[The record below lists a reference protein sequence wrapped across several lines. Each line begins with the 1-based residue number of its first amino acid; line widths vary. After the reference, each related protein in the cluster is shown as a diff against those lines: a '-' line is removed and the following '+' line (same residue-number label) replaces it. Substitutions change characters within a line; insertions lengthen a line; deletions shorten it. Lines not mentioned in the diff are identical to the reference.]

1 MSYFSYGVN
10 KMAAC
15 RKKAWRSRYLLLM
28 MFFPFVYLILFEYIP
43 MYGAQIAFRQFNPFQ
58 GIWKSE
64 WVGFYHFKQFFQ
76 SVFFFR
82 LFRNTLVI
90 SLIQLAFTFP
100 LPIIVA
106 LMLNEVRNR
115 YVKQSIQTIIYLPHF
130 VSVVVVVGLIF
141 AVLSPYSGIINSF
154 IKLLG
159 AEPIYFFNEPKYFPF
174 ILGLADVWQNTGW
187 GTIVYLA
194 AITAIDPTLY
204 EAAVVDGAGRY
215 KQMFNITIPS
225 IMPTII
231 TLFILK
237 MGGLFSVGYQRI
249 LLLYNPTIYE
259 TADVIG
265 TFVYRRGILGQ
276 EYSFSSAVGLFNS
289 VLNLIMIVT
298 FNKIMRRVSETSLW

>member
-1 MSYFSYGVN
+1 MGN
-10 KMAAC
+10 KLIRY
-15 RKKAWRSRYLLLM
+15 RKRAWRSRYLLIM
-28 MFFPFVYLILFEYIP
+28 MAFPLAYLILFEYIP
-43 MYGAQIAFRQFNPFQ
+43 MYGAQIAFRHFNPFL
-58 GIWKSE
+58 GIWNSE
-64 WVGFYHFKQFFQ
+64 WAGFYHFRQFFQ

-90 SLIQLAFTFP
+90 SLVQLAFTFP

-106 LMLNEVRNR
+106 LMLNEVRSR
-115 YVKQSIQTIIYLPHF
+115 YVKRSIQTIIYLPHF

-141 AVLSPYSGIINSF
+141 AVLSPYSGPINRI
-154 IKLLG
+154 IKLFG
-159 AEPIYFFNEPKYFPF
+159 AEPVYFFNEPKYFPF
-174 ILGLADVWQNTGW
+174 ILAFADVWQSTGW

-204 EAAVVDGAGRY
+204 EAAVVDGANRY
-215 KQMFNITIPS
+215 KQLLHITLPS
-225 IMPTII
+225 ILPTII
-231 TLFILK
+231 TLFILR

-289 VLNLIMIVT
+289 VLNLVMIVL
-298 FNKIMRRVSETSLW
+298 FNKLMRRISDTSLW

>member
-1 MSYFSYGVN
+1 MQSTGIVN
-10 KMAAC
+10 NLVRY

-28 MFFPFVYLILFEYIP
+28 MLFPFAYLVLFEYIP
-43 MYGAQIAFRQFNPFQ
+43 MYGAQIAFRDFNPFR

-64 WVGFYHFKQFFQ
+64 WVGLYHFRQFFG

-82 LFRNTLVI
+82 LFRNTLTI
-90 SLIQLAFTFP
+90 SLIQLVFTFP
-100 LPIIVA
+100 LPIIIA

-115 YVKQSIQTIIYLPHF
+115 YAKQTIQTTIYLPHF

-141 AVLSPYSGIINSF
+141 AVLSPYGGPVNRIIRLF
-154 IKLLG
+154 G
-159 AEPIYFFNEPKYFPF
+159 GEPIFFFNEPEYFPF
-174 ILGLADVWQNTGW
+174 ILALADVWQNTGW

-204 EAAVVDGAGRY
+204 EAAVVDGASRY
-215 KQMFNITIPS
+215 KQVLNITLPS
-225 IMPTII
+225 IMPTVV
-231 TLFILK
+231 TLFILR
-237 MGGLFSVGYQRI
+237 MGGLFTVGYQRI

-289 VLNLIMIVT
+289 VLNLIMLVS

>member
-1 MSYFSYGVN
+1 MHIEN
-10 KMAAC
+10 KLIHYQ
-15 RKKAWRSRYLLLM
+15 KKAWRSRYLLLM
-28 MFFPFVYLILFEYIP
+28 MAFPLTYLILFEYIP
-43 MYGAQIAFRQFNPFQ
+43 MYGAQIAFRHFNPFQ

-64 WVGFYHFKQFFQ
+64 WAGVYHFKQFFQ

-100 LPIIVA
+100 LPIIIA
-106 LMLNEVRNR
+106 LMLNDVRNR
-115 YVKQSIQTIIYLPHF
+115 YAKQSIQTVIYLPHF

-141 AVLSPYSGIINSF
+141 AVLSPYSGIVNRF
-154 IKLLG
+154 IKIFG
-159 AEPIYFFNEPKYFPF
+159 IGPVFFFNEPKYFPF
-174 ILGLADVWQNTGW
+174 ILALADVWQNTGW

-204 EAAVVDGAGRY
+204 EAAVVDGANRY
-215 KQMFNITIPS
+215 KQLVHITLPS

-231 TLFILK
+231 TLFILR

-276 EYSFSSAVGLFNS
+276 EYSFSAAVGLFNS
-289 VLNLIMIVT
+289 VLNLFMIVV
-298 FNKIMRRVSETSLW
+298 FNKIMRRISETSLW

>member
-1 MSYFSYGVN
+1 VLQSTGFGN
-10 KMAAC
+10 KMASY

-28 MFFPFVYLILFEYIP
+28 MAIPFTYLILFEYIP
-43 MYGAQIAFRQFNPFQ
+43 MYGAQIAFREFNPFR
-58 GIWKSE
+58 GILKSE

-90 SLIQLAFTFP
+90 SLVQLAFTFP
-100 LPIIVA
+100 LPIIIA

-115 YVKQSIQTIIYLPHF
+115 YIKRSIQTIIYLPHF
-130 VSVVVVVGLIF
+130 VSVVEVVGLIF
-141 AVLSPYSGIINSF
+141 AVLSPYSGIINRF
-154 IKLLG
+154 IMALG
-159 AEPIYFFNEPKYFPF
+159 SEPIYFFNEPKYFPF
-174 ILGLADVWQNTGW
+174 ILALSDVWQGTGW

-204 EAAVVDGAGRY
+204 EAALVDGANRF
-215 KQMFNITIPS
+215 KQLLHITIPS

-237 MGGLFSVGYQRI
+237 IGGLFSVGYQRI
-249 LLLYNPTIYE
+249 LLLYNPTLYE

-265 TFVYRRGILGQ
+265 TFVYRRGITGQ
-276 EYSFSSAVGLFNS
+276 EYSFGTAVGLFNS
-289 VLNLIMIVT
+289 VLNLIMLVI
-298 FNKIMRRVSETSLW
+298 FNKIMKHVSETSLW